1 MRVADKIWQIL
12 KDYTDCVFML
22 PGGGAMHLVDA
33 LGRSGL
39 PYTAMLH
46 EQGAALAACGYAGIS
61 GRLGVCLVTSGPG
74 ATNAITGCATAWTD
88 SFPVLF
94 ISGQTASDQF
104 NQNVRTS
111 GVQSVNIVPMVK
123 PITKRAYQLIFGN
136 HMMCG
141 DVRDDIHELAEL
153 CMEGRPGPAWLDI
166 PVDRQGEVVEN
177 DL

>member
-1 MRVADKIWQIL
+1 MRVADAVWQTL
-12 KDYTDCVFML
+12 KQYTDCVFML

-39 PYTAMLH
+39 RYVPMLH

-61 GRLGVCLVTSGPG
+61 GKLGVVLVTSGPG

-94 ISGQTASDQF
+94 LSGQTAKSQFSDK
-104 NQNVRTS
+104 VRTS
-111 GVQSVNIVPMVK
+111 GVQSVNIVPVVK

-136 HMMCG
+136 HMNG
-141 DVRDDIHELAEL
+141 QDVRDDIHELAQL
-153 CMEGRPGPAWLDI
+153 CMEGRPGPCWLDI
-166 PVDRQGEVVEN
+166 PVDVQGEVVE
-177 DL
+177 